1 MPAAISR
8 GAGARVDA
16 QVVQLQLFR
25 VEAQPRIAQAV
36 HVDLLV
42 PGCME
47 DMMRGG
53 QKALQIQG
61 VGIFFIQI
69 ARWIV

>member
-1 MPAAISR
+1 M
-8 GAGARVDA
+8 
-16 QVVQLQLFR
+16 
-25 VEAQPRIAQAV
+25 EA
-36 HVDLLV
+36 
-42 PGCME
+42 
-47 DMMRGG
+47 MMRGG